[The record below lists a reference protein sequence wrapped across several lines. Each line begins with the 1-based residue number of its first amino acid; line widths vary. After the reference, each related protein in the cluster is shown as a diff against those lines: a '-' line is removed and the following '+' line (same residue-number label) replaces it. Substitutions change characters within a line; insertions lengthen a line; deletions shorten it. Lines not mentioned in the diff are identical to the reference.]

1 MMPKTLIE
9 IPDDL
14 ALALLSLP
22 ESESFGNLEDNIQAY
37 LRKGLKMAVGVTI
50 PVEKIDDKVMELFE
64 LIRAMPVGTE
74 FTIKS
79 LTEHDNL
86 NPNTVKIL
94 GRQLSADAAESHLYE
109 KAGKTQQN
117 LSQYRRI

>member
-1 MMPKTLIE
+1 MPKTLIE

-64 LIRAMPVGTE
+64 LIRIMPVGTE

-79 LTEHDNL
+79 LTENDNL

-94 GRQLSADAAESHLYE
+94 GRQLSAEAAESQLFE

>member
-1 MMPKTLIE
+1 MPKTLIE

-64 LIRAMPVGTE
+64 LIRIMPVGAK

-79 LTEHDNL
+79 LTENDNL

-94 GRQLSADAAESHLYE
+94 GRQLSAEAAESQLFE

>member
-1 MMPKTLIE
+1 MPKTLIE

-64 LIRAMPVGTE
+64 LIRIMPVGTD

-79 LTEHDNL
+79 LTENDNL

-94 GRQLSADAAESHLYE
+94 GRQLSAEAAESQLFE

>member
-1 MMPKTLIE
+1 MPKTLIE